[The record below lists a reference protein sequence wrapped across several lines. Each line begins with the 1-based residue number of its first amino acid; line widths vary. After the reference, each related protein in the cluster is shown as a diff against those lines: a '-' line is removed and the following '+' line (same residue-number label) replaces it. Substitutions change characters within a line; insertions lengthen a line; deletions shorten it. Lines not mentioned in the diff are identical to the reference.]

1 MNKDKRA
8 TITTQLLAGA
18 TYFDLLAL
26 LEEKCKAQGVTD
38 YLVVSAERGGIAAV
52 PIPEGAE
59 LVHVKRAEK
68 VDSER
73 WERPGIEIFEPKKRG
88 SK

>member
-8 TITTQLLAGA
+8 TITTPALAGA

-38 YLVVSAERGGIAAV
+38 YLIVSNKGGGIAAV

-68 VDSER
+68 VDSEA
-73 WERPGIEIFEPKKRG
+73 WERPGVEIVTKK
-88 SK
+88 SKK

>member
-8 TITTQLLAGA
+8 TITTPLLAGA

-38 YLVVSAERGGIAAV
+38 YLIVSNKGGGIAAV
-52 PIPEGAE
+52 PIPKGAK
-59 LVHVKRAEK
+59 LVHVWRSEK
-68 VDSER
+68 VDNEA
-73 WERPGIEIFEPKKRG
+73 WERPGVEIIEPKKR
-88 SK
+88 KK

>member
-1 MNKDKRA
+1 MKDPRA
-8 TITTQLLAGA
+8 TITTPLLAGA

-26 LEEKCKAQGVTD
+26 LDEKCKAQGVTD
-38 YLVVSAERGGIAAV
+38 YLIVSNKGGGIAAV
-52 PIPEGAE
+52 PIPKGAK
-59 LVHVKRAEK
+59 LVHVWRSEK

-73 WERPGIEIFEPKKRG
+73 WERPGIEILEPKKRG

>member
-1 MNKDKRA
+1 MKDPRA
-8 TITTQLLAGA
+8 TITTPLLAGA

-26 LEEKCKAQGVTD
+26 LDEKCKAQGVTD
-38 YLVVSAERGGIAAV
+38 YLIVSNKGGGIAAV
-52 PIPEGAE
+52 PIPKGAE

-68 VDSER
+68 VDSEA
-73 WERPGIEIFEPKKRG
+73 WERPGIEILEPKKRG